1 MDIIGSVM
9 EIEKFAIHDGP
20 GIRSTIFLQG
30 CPLHC
35 PWCANPESQQINTHL
50 MYNSKKCVKC
60 GTCVKNCPQK
70 AITVE
75 NGQLN
80 FDRKKCITCKTCKEN
95 CPADAISF
103 IGERKSIEEV
113 MESILRDKNYYEE
126 SGGGVTFSGGEPFVQ
141 FDFLINVLKKCKEY
155 NINTAIE
162 TTGDTSWSNI
172 EMVLPYVDLF
182 LYDMKHSVPE
192 KIIEITGG
200 NGYRIQENLVKLAK
214 EDPNKIIIRVPVI
227 PGFNYYDNVIKD
239 IINMA
244 LQLKIPEV
252 NLLPYHN
259 LGASK
264 YDQLGKEYTLKDVKM
279 MSKSEL
285 KHYENYGEAVG
296 VMVKIGG

>member
-1 MDIIGSVM
+1 M
-9 EIEKFAIHDGP
+9 
-20 GIRSTIFLQG
+20 QG

-60 GTCVKNCPQK
+60 RTCVKNCPQK

-95 CPADAISF
+95 CPADAVDF
-103 IGERKSIEEV
+103 IERENLLKRLWNLYLGIELL
-113 MESILRDKNYYEE
+113 SEE
-126 SGGGVTFSGGEPFVQ
+126 SGGGVTISGGEPFVQ

-192 KIIEITGG
+192 KIIE
-200 NGYRIQENLVKLAK
+200 
-214 EDPNKIIIRVPVI
+214 
-227 PGFNYYDNVIKD
+227 NYWWKWI
-239 IINMA
+239 
-244 LQLKIPEV
+244 
-252 NLLPYHN
+252 
-259 LGASK
+259 
-264 YDQLGKEYTLKDVKM
+264 
-279 MSKSEL
+279 
-285 KHYENYGEAVG
+285 
-296 VMVKIGG
+296 